1 MLLVFGFSVVVA
13 ISVREFIW
21 ERESKNSQLLQAI
34 IIIVPIIAIIIAIV
48 IAIIIE
54 GD

>member
-21 ERESKNSQLLQAI
+21 ERESKNSQLLQVI
-34 IIIVPIIAIIIAIV
+34 IILVIV
-48 IAIIIE
+48 IIIE
-54 GD
+54 GA

>member
-21 ERESKNSQLLQAI
+21 ERESKNSQLLQVI
-34 IIIVPIIAIIIAIV
+34 IIIVIIIAIV
-48 IAIIIE
+48 IVIIIE
-54 GD
+54 GA